1 MPNFALIDALQD
13 FGATRRPAPR
23 LAESAPAEPA
33 APPHPPEPPAEMFT
47 RAELDEAVARALLEA
62 EERFRVASELEA
74 AAAASTRDEEADR
87 LRRELGSEAGARIA
101 ERLAQM
107 QAEVTETTGSV
118 VARIL
123 GVALTEEVARN
134 AVDQLAR
141 AVAAALADREAFRL
155 RISGPQSLLEALR
168 LALGSHAERAEFT
181 ENQALDVTV
190 ALDSTLFET
199 RISEWAGALSDALAG
214 DRA

>member
-13 FGATRRPAPR
+13 FGAVRRPAPR
-23 LAESAPAEPA
+23 AAESAPAEPA
-33 APPHPPEPPAEMFT
+33 APPPPPEPPAEMFT

-74 AAAASTRDEEADR
+74 AASASARDEETDR
-87 LRRELGSEAGARIA
+87 LRRELGTEAGARIA
-101 ERLAQM
+101 DRLAQL

-134 AVDQLAR
+134 AVDQLGR
-141 AVAAALADREAFRL
+141 AVAAALADRDAVRL
-155 RISGPQSLLEALR
+155 RVSGPQSLIEALR
-168 LALGSHAERAEFT
+168 PALGTHAERAEFI
-181 ENQALDVTV
+181 ENEALDVTV

-199 RISEWAGALSDALAG
+199 RISEWAAALADALSG
-214 DRA
+214 GRA